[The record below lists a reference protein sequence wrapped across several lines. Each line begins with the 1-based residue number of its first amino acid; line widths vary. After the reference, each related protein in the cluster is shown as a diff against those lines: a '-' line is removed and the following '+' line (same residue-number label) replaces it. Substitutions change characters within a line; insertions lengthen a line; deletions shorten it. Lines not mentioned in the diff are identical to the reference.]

1 MFDKISS
8 KRLKLILVFKY
19 FFQLI
24 IVPIII
30 GFLTNLLGF
39 IVGIIKFDLNYM
51 MDYLFGKYIIL
62 GIEVYGWVLPIVL
75 GYVVGL
81 ANILSVLPFCKLILD
96 CILKNSEETKEIELF
111 NELPAYELQCVRES
125 KRFICDTFSRKKNA
139 ELFIYDENKTKY
151 RLFWNENY
159 GSYEKAEQIIC
170 DGKKLKIS
178 CFKRSKIIFSCEL
191 ISK

>member
-24 IVPIII
+24 IAPIII
-30 GFLTNLLGF
+30 GFLTNLLWF

-51 MDYLFGKYIIL
+51 MDDLFGKYIFL

-96 CILKNSEETKEIELF
+96 CILKNSEKTKEIELF
-111 NELPAYELQCVRES
+111 NELPAFELQCVRES

-178 CFKRSKIIFSCEL
+178 YFKRSKIIFRCEL
-191 ISK
+191 IE